1 MKNIQNVAET
11 PSKLAGAV
19 ALTGA
24 AVAGF
29 ALVGAGTVASAQ
41 AAQPVLADNGAATE
55 KPCDAQGVS
64 AAAARQMPASVVG
77 SFAWTQA
84 EVTPT
89 ADLAR
94 NVYGATDVLCG
105 SADVAGQLAG
115 GAQASTALEI
125 ASIAVTGDVENE
137 LVAGVDQLC
146 DEAPVKV
153 TMGCSCA
160 GNPSNGR
167 ASGNAAIE
175 GFELSAL
182 IAAAQPAEN
191 ANAITFVC
199 ADGYEVTMPLRYTL
213 QHYGVVATALNGES
227 CAEAVGCANQLFVG
241 GSSAR
246 AFARNIVEVRIT
258 AEDEVPVVPGAA
270 SDANLPNASVL
281 AGAEVA

>member
-11 PSKLAGAV
+11 PSKLVGAV
-19 ALTGA
+19 ALAGA

-29 ALVGAGTVASAQ
+29 ALVSAGTVASAQ
-41 AAQPVLADNGAATE
+41 AAQPVSADNDAAAE
-55 KPCDAQGVS
+55 KPCDARGVS
-64 AAAARQMPASVVG
+64 AAAARQMPASVAG

-115 GAQASTALEI
+115 GAQASAAPEI

-199 ADGYEVTMPLRYTL
+199 ADGYEVAMPLRYAL
-213 QHYGVVATALNGES
+213 QHYSVVATALNGES
-227 CAEAVGCANQLFVG
+227 CADAVGCANQLFVG

-258 AEDEVPVVPGAA
+258 AEDEVPAVPGAA